1 MVEHRPRVIHVV
13 HVVTRTNIGGP
24 SVILDSLLAGAS
36 ADIRYTIVR
45 GETDESE
52 GDYFADRRPDSRFVT
67 IPGLGRSISPLSDLT
82 AFFRLVSTLRS
93 LAPDVVHTHMA
104 KAGVVGRL
112 AAWVARVPV
121 RVHTYHGHL
130 LYGYFSP
137 LKTKVVV
144 LIERL
149 LGLITTHAVV
159 VGSAVRRDLIDAHVV
174 SDGRSSMIPPGIS
187 DVGRDII
194 ADRCG
199 ATPGKLLVGF
209 VGRLTSIKRPDR
221 FVDMARIVSADRHDI
236 EFLIV
241 GDGPL
246 GDEVRSAVASLPTVH
261 CVGWRREIAPVLVA
275 LDVLV
280 LCSDNEGIPLT
291 LIEAA
296 QCGVAVVTTDVG
308 SVRDVVE
315 DGQTGLVTETTPEAL
330 AAAVT
335 RLLDDPALRAKFG
348 SAGRERALSAFG
360 VETAQRRHRELYLR
374 LVGAN

>member
-1 MVEHRPRVIHVV
+1 MIHVV
-13 HVVTRTNIGGP
+13 HVITRTNIGGP
-24 SVILDSLLAGAS
+24 SVMLVDLINEGDHERFRHTVIRGAT
-36 ADIRYTIVR
+36 ANN
-45 GETDESE
+45 E
-52 GDYFADRRPDSRFVT
+52 GDYLVDHPISGDVITLPSLKRS
-67 IPGLGRSISPLSDLT
+67 LGV
-82 AFFRLVSTLRS
+82 FNELRS
-93 LAPDVVHTHMA
+93 LFQVVRFLRLIRPDIVHTHMA

-137 LKTKVVV
+137 VKTKVVV

-159 VGSAVRRDLIDAHVV
+159 VGSAVRRDLIDAHIV

-187 DVGRDII
+187 DVGRDTI

-199 ATPGKLLVGF
+199 AAPDKRLVGF

-221 FVDMARIVSADRHDI
+221 FVDMARIVSADRHDV

-335 RLLDDPALRAKFG
+335 QLLDDPALRAKFG

-374 LVGAN
+374 LVNAS

>member
-24 SVILDSLLAGAS
+24 SVILDSLLADAS
-36 ADIRYTIVR
+36 NDVRYTVVR
-45 GETDESE
+45 GETNEFE
-52 GDYFADRRPDSRFVT
+52 GDYFADRGSDSCCVT
-67 IPGLGRSISPLSDLT
+67 IPGLGRSISPWSDLK
-82 AFFRLVSTLRS
+82 AFFRLVSALRS
-93 LAPDVVHTHMA
+93 LSPDVVHTHMA

-112 AAWVARVPV
+112 AAWVARVPI

-144 LIERL
+144 FIERVL
-149 LGLITTHAVV
+149 SLITTHAIV
-159 VGSAVRRDLIDAHVV
+159 VGSTVRRDLIDAHII
-174 SDGRSSMIPPGIS
+174 SDERSSMIPPGIP
-187 DVGRDII
+187 DVGRGAI

-199 ATPGKLLVGF
+199 APPNKLLVGF
-209 VGRLTSIKRPDR
+209 VGRLTTIKRPDR
-221 FVDMARIVSADRHDI
+221 FVDMARIISASRTDV
-236 EFLIV
+236 EFLVV
-241 GDGPL
+241 GDGPR
-246 GDEVRSAVASLPTVH
+246 GDEVRSSAASLPHVH
-261 CVGWRREIAPVLVA
+261 CVGWRREIAPVLAA

-296 QCGVAVVTTDVG
+296 QCGVSLVTTDVG
-308 SVRDVVE
+308 SVRDIVE
-315 DGQTGLVTETTPEAL
+315 DGRTGVVTETTPDAL

-348 SAGRERALSAFG
+348 SAGRERALSTFG
-360 VETAQRRHRELYLR
+360 IETAQRRHRDLYVR
-374 LVGAN
+374 LVDLR

>member
-24 SVILDSLLAGAS
+24 SVILDSLLADAS
-36 ADIRYTIVR
+36 GDIRYTIVR

-52 GDYFADRRPDSRFVT
+52 GDYFADRRQDSRFVT

-137 LKTKVVV
+137 VKTKVVV

-159 VGSAVRRDLIDAHVV
+159 VGSAVRRDLIDAHIV
-174 SDGRSSMIPPGIS
+174 SDERSSMIPPGIS
-187 DVGRDII
+187 DVGRDTI

-199 ATPGKLLVGF
+199 ATPGKRLVGF

-221 FVDMARIVSADRHDI
+221 FVDMASIVSAGRHDV

-246 GDEVRSAVASLPTVH
+246 GDEVRSTVASLPAVH
-261 CVGWRREIAPVLVA
+261 VIGWRREIPPILAA

-308 SVRDVVE
+308 SVRDIVE

-335 RLLDDPALRAKFG
+335 QLLDDPALRAKFG

-360 VETAQRRHRELYLR
+360 VQTAQRRHRELYLR

>member
-24 SVILDSLLAGAS
+24 SVILDSLLADAS
-36 ADIRYTIVR
+36 GDIRYTIVR

-52 GDYFADRRPDSRFVT
+52 GDYFADQGPDSRFVT

-137 LKTKVVV
+137 VKTKVVV

-159 VGSAVRRDLIDAHVV
+159 VGSAVRRDLIDAHIV

-187 DVGRDII
+187 DVGHDTI

-199 ATPGKLLVGF
+199 AAPDKRLVGF
-209 VGRLTSIKRPDR
+209 VGRITSIKRPDR
-221 FVDMARIVSADRHDI
+221 FVDMARIVSADRHDV

-246 GDEVRSAVASLPTVH
+246 GDEVRSAVASLPAVF

-308 SVRDVVE
+308 SVRDIVE

-335 RLLDDPALRAKFG
+335 QLLDDPALRAKFG

>member
-24 SVILDSLLAGAS
+24 SVILDSLLADAS
-36 ADIRYTIVR
+36 GDIRYTIVR

-159 VGSAVRRDLIDAHVV
+159 VGSAVRRDLIDAHIV

-187 DVGRDII
+187 DIGRDTI

-221 FVDMARIVSADRHDI
+221 FVDMARIVSADRHDV

-246 GDEVRSAVASLPTVH
+246 GDEVRSAVVSLPAVH

-308 SVRDVVE
+308 SVRDIVE
-315 DGQTGLVTETTPEAL
+315 DGQTGLVTETTPESL